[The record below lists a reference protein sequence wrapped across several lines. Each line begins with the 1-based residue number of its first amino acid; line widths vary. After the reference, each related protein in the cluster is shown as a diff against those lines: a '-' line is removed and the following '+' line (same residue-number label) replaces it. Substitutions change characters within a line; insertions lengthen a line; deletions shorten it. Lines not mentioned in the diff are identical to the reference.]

1 MIGLPIVLNGC
12 VLKICINMSRSRKK
26 HAIVKDKNGRYYNR
40 LTRRVIKQQVR
51 DIKNLKDLLDYRI
64 SLAKEI
70 VNDYDV
76 CDYVIDYEN
85 LKGYWKR
92 MMSKSNTEISD
103 AVNKA
108 KRK

>member
-1 MIGLPIVLNGC
+1 MMVGNLIG
-12 VLKICINMSRSRKK
+12 KSRSRKK

-40 LTRRVIKQQVR
+40 ITRRVISY
-51 DIKNLKDLLDYRI
+51 N
-64 SLAKEI
+64 
-70 VNDYDV
+70 V
-76 CDYVIDYEN
+76 CDYVINYDN

>member
-1 MIGLPIVLNGC
+1 MG
-12 VLKICINMSRSRKK
+12 KSRKK

-40 LTRRVIKQQVR
+40 TIRRVVKQQVR
-51 DIKNLKDLLDYRI
+51 DIKNLQDLLDYRI

-76 CDYVIDYEN
+76 CDYIVNYEH
-85 LKGYWKR
+85 LRGFWKR
-92 MMSKSNTEISD
+92 MLLRSNIDITEYI
-103 AVNKA
+103 NKI

>member
-1 MIGLPIVLNGC
+1 
-12 VLKICINMSRSRKK
+12 MSRSRKK

-40 LTRRVIKQQVR
+40 RTRRVIKQQVR

-70 VNDYDV
+70 VNSYDV
-76 CDYVIDYEN
+76 CDYVINYEN
-85 LKGYWKR
+85 LKGY
-92 MMSKSNTEISD
+92 MSKSNTEISD
-103 AVNKA
+103 AINKA

>member
-1 MIGLPIVLNGC
+1 
-12 VLKICINMSRSRKK
+12 MSRSRKK
-26 HAIVKDKNGRYYNR
+26 IAIVKDKNGRYYNR
-40 LTRRVIKQQVR
+40 ITRRVIKQQVR
-51 DIKNLKDLLDYRI
+51 DIKNLKDLLDYKI

-70 VNDYDV
+70 VNSYNV
-76 CDYVIDYEN
+76 CDYVINYEN

-92 MMSKSNTEISD
+92 MMSRTDTEILD